1 MDVFGYLLKV
11 GLASVVL
18 SAVLFITLLIL
29 KKKGIAPFEGKEIKV
44 KDAVKVGP
52 KAYLVSV
59 EWRGRKF
66 LIGISGDK
74 MFHLSSTYTNGISE
88 KEPMPALTQISEKF
102 IQPSEKSHL
111 VSPGVKNRAK

>member
-11 GLASVVL
+11 GLASAVLSVVL
-18 SAVLFITLLIL
+18 LLTLLIL
-29 KKKGIAPFEGKEIKV
+29 RKKGITPFEGKEIKV
-44 KDAVKVGP
+44 KDVVKVGQ

-59 EWRGRKF
+59 EWLGRKF

-74 MFHLSSTYTNGISE
+74 MFQLGSTYTNGDALDVSE
-88 KEPMPALTQISEKF
+88 LPQISLE
-102 IQPSEKSHL
+102 SHL